1 MKKIGNFLFV
11 EQWFKEDS
19 PRPTI
24 ISINTI
30 AYIRATNICENGIR
44 YGEHTVIELTNDTK
58 IALTGEHVDNI
69 VDLSK
74 LLNQ

>member
-1 MKKIGNFLFV
+1 MKRIGNFLFV
-11 EQWFKEDS
+11 EQWFKDAT
-19 PRPTI
+19 PRQAI
-24 ISINTI
+24 VSINAITC
-30 AYIRATNICENGIR
+30 ICAENVCNHE
-44 YGEHTVIELTNDTK
+44 YTVIELTNDTK